1 MRRQRV
7 GMLVDPLRRLLRRG
21 ALGHVA
27 NLLSK
32 LHGADVA
39 RLTGFLNEDE
49 SREVMVVL
57 LRDVPELAAD
67 VFSELGPVAAVRY
80 FEGMEDSEITN
91 VLAELASDDAAVLVS
106 ALPEDVAERI
116 LLLLERENRRQV
128 EGLLGYEEE
137 TAGRIMSPQVFAL
150 HEDDSV
156 GQAIDALRTS
166 RSEELEMVFYL
177 YVVDDRG
184 HLVGVC
190 SLRDLLLSDP
200 RDTLKSVMRPRVMA
214 VGVDTDQEEV
224 ARIVARYDYLAVP
237 VVDDE
242 NKLVGIITVDDIID
256 IIREEESEDILLM
269 AGVGED
275 EQEVLMAPL
284 WRNTWLRL
292 PWLFTAWIGG
302 VLASQVIG
310 HFEGL
315 LTEVV
320 ALAAFIPVIAGMGGQ
335 RRNAGLY
342 GCRARAGNWSSDTW
356 PYLGGCPARDA
367 GRPDPWHHLWFAAD
381 ADYLLPVPENTVARS
396 CRRHVDHLIDGAG
409 VGGRGLDTDPAA
421 SFWCRSRDCYRPVCH
436 HGHRCAGSDRVL
448 HDRQRDAPV
457 KNLSGQTPSAG

>member
-320 ALAAFIPVIAGMGGQ
+320 ALAAFIPVIAGMGGNVGTQ
-335 RRNAGLY
+335 A
-342 GCRARAGNWSSDTW
+342 S
-356 PYLGGCPARDA
+356 
-367 GRPDPWHHLWFAAD
+367 
-381 ADYLLPVPENTVARS
+381 TV
-396 CRRHVDHLIDGAG
+396 V
-409 VGGRGLDTDPAA
+409 VRGLATGRLTPGHTWAAVLREMRVALTLGIIFGLLLTLTTYYLFPKIPLLGAVVGMSITSSMALASAVGASTPILLRRFGVDPAIATGPFVTTAIDVLGVIAYFTIA
-421 SFWCRSRDCYRPVCH
+421 S
-436 HGHRCAGSDRVL
+436 AML
-448 HDRQRDAPV
+448 
-457 KNLSGQTPSAG
+457 L